1 MNIFNFSTQLE
12 SLQLLRNFYGEQVA
26 FYFLFILQII
36 RWFIL
41 PAILGIAVTIFT
53 ISSPSKYI
61 IISDLNL
68 THLILIGY
76 TLLLAFWSI

>member
-1 MNIFNFSTQLE
+1 MNIFSFSTQLE

-26 FYFLFILQII
+26 IYLLFILQII

-41 PAILGIAVTIFT
+41 PAFIGIAVTIFT
-53 ISSPSKYI
+53 ISSTSKYI
-61 IISDLNL
+61 VISELNL